1 MKIQGPESPWKLQSV
16 LESRWISVLTLSN
29 PDPDVPNMKDHLQ
42 DKIAHVVVKS

>member
-1 MKIQGPESPWKLQSV
+1 MKIQGLESPWKLQLV

-29 PDPDVPNMKDHLQ
+29 PDPDVPNVKDHLQ